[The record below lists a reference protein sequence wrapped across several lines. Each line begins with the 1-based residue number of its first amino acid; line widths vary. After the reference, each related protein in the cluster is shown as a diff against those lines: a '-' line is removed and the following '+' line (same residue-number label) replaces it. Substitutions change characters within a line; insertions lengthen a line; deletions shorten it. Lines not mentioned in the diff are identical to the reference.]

1 VTSNSSSAILK
12 NDRRITFGLIF
23 FASSEAPQ
31 SGDRYRLVMESAKFA
46 DQHGFSSVWI
56 PERHFTKEGWLY
68 PNPAVLQA
76 AIARETKQI
85 GLRAGSVV
93 IPLHNP
99 IRVAEEWAM
108 VDNLSGGRVGLSF
121 ASGWHPNDFALAPE
135 NYANRNEIMYQ
146 QIETVRK
153 LWRGEALQVKGGDG
167 KLVEIHSYPT
177 PLQPELPIWV
187 TAAGNPKTF
196 AGAGEIGANLLT
208 HMYNQSVEE
217 LAEKLLIYRDS
228 RAQHGFD
235 PETGQVSVMLHTF
248 VGADL
253 KTVREQVQEPFCN
266 YLRGA
271 SHLFNAIAYSRGQK
285 VDLAS
290 LSEQDFNDYLNF
302 VLDRLMSTERV
313 LFGTPESCLN
323 LVAQLQKAGV
333 NEIACQLDFG
343 LDVDLALNS
352 MVYLNQLKERADAE
366 ISPDQ
371 SSTPWMHERATSI
384 AYHVNGNAPVH
395 EPVSSARPEQR
406 GNRLEEVRQ
415 RCREEVAVPAFY
427 DRLYERGIQLSGSFR
442 GIERL
447 WRRDGEALGRV
458 RLPADFEREA
468 ASYQVHPTLLDAC
481 FQVLIA
487 ALPDALFRDDG
498 ALYLPTGLRS
508 FQLHQPPGKQVW
520 SHASLAT
527 RPEQADGLFEG
538 DVLILDEQGQV
549 LIEAQGMQLQSSLP
563 AASIITTPVK
573 TTSTQQNELAE
584 WLYELRWEPT
594 ATELSKRLPIERLGK
609 WLLFMDSAGV
619 GYRLAEMLMNQG
631 ATCFEVVPGKKFQV
645 LGHRQYQID
654 PGNPEDMQR
663 VVRLVQAADAEPLCG
678 VVHLWSLD
686 ATPVSQTSPVSLV
699 EDQTLS
705 TGSALHV
712 LQALVHAGGNE
723 PPRVWLVTQGAQ
735 AVAADASALAV
746 AQSPLWGLGRTCA
759 MEHPELWGGLVD
771 LDPQE
776 AVDDAASQLFG
787 VLADQH
793 GEDQTAFRQGER
805 YVARMV
811 RCQDWTQQQVTLR
824 SDATYLITGGFWGLG
839 FEVAR
844 WLVQKGARHLVLM
857 GRTNVPPRD
866 QWDRLAPGSRLAR
879 LVAGIRELEQSGARI
894 YCAAV
899 DVTDERDLRAFWQ
912 DFVRQGQPPIRG
924 VMHAASV
931 WQDAQGQSLVRPLA
945 NLDATALEAVFRPKV
960 VGSWLLHTLLRNTK
974 LDFFVSFSSGA
985 SLFGSAAQ
993 GNYAAAGAFL
1003 DALAHY
1009 QRAQGVPALS
1019 VDWGAISEIGFGAT
1033 PEGLRVHEY
1042 WESHGIQRIT
1052 PRHVLAALD
1061 LLIPQQL
1068 AQVGVINLDWLLLQ
1082 QFYPQIASLPLVTH
1096 LIAAP
1101 ADGSAGVV
1109 AATAT
1114 EHAIVPQILAAE
1126 PSARLPLLETYL
1138 CEQVGVVLRVPAS
1151 RLDIEQPLTT
1161 LGLDSLMAIELK
1173 NRIEL
1178 ALKVRVPIVTFLQ
1191 GPSIAQFA
1199 AQVLEQMLE
1208 AATPLADTA
1217 VLEPQNQTKL
1227 HEEGVA
1233 IISQRDAEHL
1243 LAQVDQLSDEQVNAL
1258 LSQMMQEEQSHSGNG
1273 HKDGADNGHEEGT
1286 TNGIS
1291 PQEAARL
1298 LAQLDQLS
1306 DEHVDSLLGQI
1317 VQEEE

>member
-1 VTSNSSSAILK
+1 
-12 NDRRITFGLIF
+12 
-23 FASSEAPQ
+23 
-31 SGDRYRLVMESAKFA
+31 MESAKFA
-46 DQHGFSSVWI
+46 DRHGFSSVWI

-76 AIARETKQI
+76 AIARETQQI

-93 IPLHNP
+93 LPLHNP

-135 NYANRNEIMYQ
+135 NYEKRNEVMYQ
-146 QIETVRK
+146 GIETVRK

-177 PLQPELPIWV
+177 PIQPELPIWV

-217 LAEKLLIYRDS
+217 LAEKIRIYRDS
-228 RAQHGFD
+228 REKHGYD

-248 VGADL
+248 VGPDL

-271 SHLFNAIAYSRGQK
+271 SHLFDAIAYSRGQK

-302 VLDRLMSTERV
+302 VLDRLISTERV

-343 LDVDLALNS
+343 LDVDLALDS
-352 MVYLNQLKERADAE
+352 MVYLNQLKERSDAE
-366 ISPDQ
+366 LSKVQ
-371 SSTPWMHERATSI
+371 SSSPWIVMHEHAAST
-384 AYHVNGNAPVH
+384 ADHVNGNAPVH
-395 EPVSSARPEQR
+395 EPADTPQPQHR
-406 GNRLEEVRQ
+406 GNRLEDVRQ
-415 RCREEVAVPAFY
+415 RCREEVMVPAFY
-427 DRLYERGIQLSGSFR
+427 DRLHERGIQLSGSFR

-447 WRRDGEALGRV
+447 WRREGEALGKV

-468 ASYQVHPTLLDAC
+468 ASYQIHPTLLDSC

-487 ALPDALFRDDG
+487 ALPDVLFRDDG

-508 FQLHQPPGKQVW
+508 FQLHQQPGKQVW
-520 SHASLAT
+520 SHACLT
-527 RPEQADGLFEG
+527 TGPEQADGLFEG
-538 DVLILDEQGQV
+538 DVRILDEHGQV
-549 LIEAQGMQLQSSLP
+549 LIEALGMQLQNSVP
-563 AASIITTPVK
+563 AASTGAAPENTITA
-573 TTSTQQNELAE
+573 QQNELAE
-584 WLYELRWEPT
+584 WLYELHWES
-594 ATELSKRLPIERLGK
+594 AAELSKRLPAERVGK
-609 WLLFMDSAGV
+609 WVLFMDNAGV

-654 PGNPEDMQR
+654 PGSPEDMQR
-663 VVRLVQAADAEPLCG
+663 VVGLVQAADATPLCG
-678 VVHLWSLD
+678 IVHLWSLD
-686 ATPVSQTSPVSLV
+686 ATPVAQTSRTSLMD
-699 EDQTLS
+699 DQVLS
-705 TGSALHV
+705 AESALYA
-712 LQALVHAGGNE
+712 LQAVVHAGGNE
-723 PPRVWLVTQGAQ
+723 PPLVWLVTQGAQ
-735 AVAADASALAV
+735 AVTTNTEALAV

-787 VLADQH
+787 VLTDQH
-793 GEDQTAFRQGER
+793 GEDQSAFREGER

-811 RCQDWTQQQVTLR
+811 RSQSWTQQHVTLR
-824 SDATYLITGGFWGLG
+824 SDASYLITGGFWGLG
-839 FEVAR
+839 FEIAR
-844 WLVQKGARHLVLM
+844 WLAQKGARHLVLM
-857 GRTNVPPRD
+857 GRTKVPPRSE
-866 QWDRLAPGSRLAR
+866 WDRVAAGSRLAH
-879 LVAGIRELEQSGARI
+879 LIAGIRELEQSGTQV
-894 YCAAV
+894 YCATV
-899 DVTDERDLRAFWQ
+899 DVTDERDLRAFLQ
-912 DFVRQGQPPIRG
+912 DLARQGHPPIRG

-1019 VDWGAISEIGFGAT
+1019 IDWGAVSEIGFGAT

-1068 AQVGVINLDWLLLQ
+1068 AQVGVIKLDWQLLQ

-1096 LIAAP
+1096 LVAAP
-1101 ADGSAGVV
+1101 ADGSIGA
-1109 AATAT
+1109 AATTAA
-1114 EHAIVPQILAAE
+1114 ENVIVPQIFAAE
-1126 PSARLPLLETYL
+1126 SSARLPLLETYL
-1138 CEQVGVVLRVPAS
+1138 CEQVGAVLRVPAS
-1151 RLDIEQPLTT
+1151 RLDVEQPLTT

-1178 ALKVRVPIVTFLQ
+1178 ALKVRIPIVTFLQ

-1199 AQVLEQMLE
+1199 EQVLEQI
-1208 AATPLADTA
+1208 LAMAETTQVADETI
-1217 VLEPQNQTKL
+1217 LEPQNQTKS
-1227 HEEGVA
+1227 HDERVA
-1233 IISQRDAEHL
+1233 IISQRDAEQL
-1243 LAQVDQLSDEQVNAL
+1243 LAQVDQLSDEEVNAL
-1258 LSQMMQEEQSHSGNG
+1258 LSQMMQEEHSHTGNG
-1273 HKDGADNGHEEGT
+1273 HKDGAGNGHEEGT

-1298 LAQLDQLS
+1298 LTQLDQLS
-1306 DEHVDSLLGQI
+1306 DEHVDSLLSQI